1 MAYTISEKFVPKTC
15 CLF

>member
-1 MAYTISEKFVPKTC
+1 MAYTILEKFVPKTC